1 MRALVTGAGGFLG
14 RHVVDRL
21 REVGAEVFTL
31 GVERSGKPASSH
43 AFLIRTPIDE
53 AGIATAMRAAMPD
66 LVFHLAGTPNAE
78 PLDDTYRVNV
88 LFGVHLLRAALQ
100 RASPT
105 PVLLAGSAAEY
116 GPVEGA
122 ALPVTEGTACRP
134 VSTYG
139 ITKLAQTLHGM
150 AAAARQPVVV
160 ARLFNVIGG
169 GMPTH
174 LALGAFAAQ
183 LRAMPA
189 EGGILRTGPLAR
201 ERDFVE
207 VGPTAALLVDLLQ
220 NPAAAGQVINVCS
233 GQATSLAD
241 LTAALVAASGC
252 RVVMEVDASRSGNSD
267 IIRHWGSA
275 ARLASLGYRLPPPD
289 ASRVARALLQ
299 PKEWDSSGPS
309 KETS

>member
-14 RHVVDRL
+14 RHVVERL
-21 REVGAEVFTL
+21 RDIGAEVFTL
-31 GVERSGKPASSH
+31 GVDRSGKSASSR
-43 AFLIRTPIDE
+43 AFLLRTPIDA
-53 AGIATAMRAAMPD
+53 AGIETAMRAARPN

-78 PLDDTYRVNV
+78 PLEATYHVNV
-88 LFGVHLLRAALQ
+88 LFSVHLLRAALQ
-100 RASPT
+100 QSSPP

-122 ALPVTEGTACRP
+122 ALPVTENTACRP

-139 ITKLAQTLHGM
+139 ITKLAQTHHGM
-150 AAAARQPVVV
+150 AAAKGQPVVV
-160 ARLFNVIGG
+160 ARMFNVIGG

-207 VGPTAALLVDLLQ
+207 AGPTAALLVDLLQ
-220 NPAAAGQVINVCS
+220 NSSAAGQVFNVCS
-233 GQATSLAD
+233 GQATSLGD
-241 LTAALVAASGC
+241 LTAALVAASGR
-252 RVVMEVDASRSGNSD
+252 RVVMEEDASRSGNSD

-289 ASRVARALLQ
+289 AARVAHALLN
-299 PKEWDSSGPS
+299 P
-309 KETS
+309 